1 MSCSPLLL
9 PTKPEHGTTALNGTS
24 PSTMKITRIPGT
36 IVLRGPK
43 SADGFDLGV
52 SIHVANS
59 GVTVRFIC
67 CCQPD
72 SEADKT
78 ITSNMSYMSEDLS
91 EHPFIERATE
101 ILRTHWDIQVRE
113 TGVKPL
119 RNARNTLTGRQGDGS
134 ISDNKTA
141 YELAAWAGT
150 LLNSEKGLGDPY
162 ITVVALD
169 AVEIES
175 LLQLSDLPLEMSYSN
190 LTIPPQVPQAYTTG
204 IKKRRPISIYT
215 SPPVLTTCP
224 STVAWEITVG
234 Q

>member
-24 PSTMKITRIPGT
+24 PSTVKISRIPGT
-36 IVLRGPK
+36 IMWRGPK
-43 SADGFDLGV
+43 SADGFDLGL
-52 SIHVANS
+52 SLHVANS
-59 GVTVRFIC
+59 GVTVR
-67 CCQPD
+67 
-72 SEADKT
+72 
-78 ITSNMSYMSEDLS
+78 
-91 EHPFIERATE
+91 
-101 ILRTHWDIQVRE
+101 THWDIQVRE
-113 TGVKPL
+113 AGVKPL